1 MEYSIGTKFKTRGKA
16 PKVCIVTD
24 ILKTYNSAGDLVKT
38 RYQASHE
45 FMGQIVTDYDL
56 CATTIAMGLIVE
68 VTAWANNTNTLHIA
82 TGALNKGLMPL
93 VFPLGLLL

>member
-1 MEYSIGTKFKTRGKA
+1 MDLIMEYSIGTKFKTRGKA
-16 PKVCIVTD
+16 PRVCIVTD

-68 VTAWANNTNTLHIA
+68 VTE
-82 TGALNKGLMPL
+82 
-93 VFPLGLLL
+93 